1 MSGKEQGV
9 SWFVSNGDILGI
21 TFAVPTWHRLLRT
34 RLSNCSG
41 WRTVLCVKFDWLLR
55 GLGCPRPAKAG
66 YIEYQAAW
74 RVQTGLYKQ
83 PVAPNA
89 SPYPQPGDA
98 PDSGGQTAVVA
109 SYYLL
114 GRCVPTAS

>member
-41 WRTVLCVKFDWLLR
+41 WRTVLCVKFDLLLR
-55 GLGCPRPAKAG
+55 MH
-66 YIEYQAAW
+66 
-74 RVQTGLYKQ
+74 
-83 PVAPNA
+83 
-89 SPYPQPGDA
+89 
-98 PDSGGQTAVVA
+98 
-109 SYYLL
+109 YLL
-114 GRCVPTAS
+114 PVVEAVSRSKMETDFVGFNMPARIRCRTKV